1 MLRSPDGRLEDH
13 LAPDDGGYHTAIGVE
28 DGQVA
33 AGTNRHPAPGGVT
46 DHPGGNRRGGDNRL
60 VEPAAGEPDEVA
72 DRGIEGEHRTGQLPV
87 GAHSHR
93 TLDAHRDRAQRVSA
107 VAEPGGGH
115 CVGDQD

>member
-13 LAPDDGGYHTAIGVE
+13 LASDDGGYHTAIGLE

-33 AGTNRHPAPGGVT
+33 AAPTATRPCGVT
-46 DHPGGNRRGGDNRL
+46 DHPGGNGRGGGNRL

-72 DRGIEGEHRTGQLPV
+72 DRGVEGEHRTGQLTV

-93 TLDAHRDRAQRVSA
+93 TLDAHRDRAQRVSP
-107 VAEPGGGH
+107 VAESRGGH